1 MVWAWTLLDR
11 EGSVVPEVPVE
22 DLGRADEFTSQSE
35 AETWIGLNWKA
46 LLDAGIDAVE
56 LTEDGRKVYGPMG
69 LAPATPDQA

>member
-1 MVWAWTLLDR
+1 MVWAWTLLNQ

-22 DLGRADEFTSQSE
+22 GLGRADEFTSQSE

-56 LTEDGRKVYGPMG
+56 LTDDGRKVYGPMG
-69 LAPATPDQA
+69 LAPAVSDEA

>member
-1 MVWAWTLLDR
+1 MVWAWTLLDH

-46 LLDAGIDAVE
+46 LLSAGIDAVE

-69 LAPATPDQA
+69 LAPATSDED